1 MSEKPEES
9 FDDEED
15 DDIVDADDADD
26 ADDLDK
32 IFRDLEAPRK
42 RRASR
47 SAPEPA
53 WRKLERYLEDR
64 HTADLLSDFDDYD
77 IGDGAGPAA
86 KKKGARKRGQGG
98 V

>member
-15 DDIVDADDADD
+15 ADIVDDDDG
-26 ADDLDK
+26 DDLDE

-42 RRASR
+42 RRAAR

-64 HTADLLSDFDDYD
+64 RTADLLSDFDDYD
-77 IGDGAGPAA
+77 IGDGTARPAP
-86 KKKGARKRGQGG
+86 KKKQRR
-98 V
+98 